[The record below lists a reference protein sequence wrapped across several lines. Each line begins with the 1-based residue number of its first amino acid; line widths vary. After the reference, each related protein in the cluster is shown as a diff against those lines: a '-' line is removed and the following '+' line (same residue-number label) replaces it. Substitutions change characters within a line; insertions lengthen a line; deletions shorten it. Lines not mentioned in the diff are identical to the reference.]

1 MKQRHVK
8 CTVAL
13 VLLFATVFVI
23 AGCRTQGGIPS
34 ASTQA
39 GTSANA
45 TTAATT
51 TPPTTTPP
59 RQTVTKEDPPGWDAP
74 NLFDCNAVIVT
85 FGALAPE
92 KTIEQDQVKYVAVE
106 VSIERAY
113 DATLQKGVEKAAL
126 PLVTHVYVPEV
137 QSAQFAEGSRA
148 MIMLGE
154 TVKDPLSSVRLWQF
168 TVTTQQVGS
177 SLVVLA
183 FPIVDGK
190 LTIPAALLEQ
200 NSSTDEYLVDV
211 MEVIRQG
218 NAYIQ
223 GKQVD
228 VPIFQEGMT
237 LDELEAYFEYADK
250 NY

>member
-51 TPPTTTPP
+51 TPPG
-59 RQTVTKEDPPGWDAP
+59 QTVTKEDPPGWDAP

-106 VSIERAY
+106 VSIERVY
-113 DATLQKGVEKAAL
+113 EATLQKGVEKAAL
-126 PLVTHVYVPEV
+126 PLVRHVYVPEG
-137 QSAQFAEGSRA
+137 QSAQFVEGSQA

-154 TVKDPLSSVRLWQF
+154 TVKDPLSSVRYWQF
-168 TVTTQQVGS
+168 TVMTHPLGAS
-177 SLVVLA
+177 HIALA

-200 NSSTDEYLVDV
+200 NSATDEYLVDV
-211 MEVIRQG
+211 MEAIRQG

-237 LDELEAYFEYADK
+237 PDELEAYFEYADK

>member
-13 VLLFATVFVI
+13 FLLFATVFVI
-23 AGCRTQGGIPS
+23 ASCRTQGGIPS

-51 TPPTTTPP
+51 TPP
-59 RQTVTKEDPPGWDAP
+59 RQTVTKEAPPDWGAP

-85 FGALAPE
+85 FGALTPE
-92 KTIEQDQVKYVAVE
+92 KTVEQNQVKYVAVE
-106 VSIERAY
+106 VSIERVF
-113 DATLQKGVEKAAL
+113 DATMQESVEKAAL
-126 PLVTHVYVPEV
+126 SLVTHVYVPEA

-154 TVKDPLSSVRLWQF
+154 TVKDPVSEVHLWQF
-168 TVTTQQVGS
+168 TVMTQQVGS
-177 SLVVLA
+177 SLLVLA
-183 FPIVDGK
+183 FPIVDGT
-190 LTIPAALLEQ
+190 LTIPAQLQEQ
-200 NSSTDEYLVDV
+200 DSSSNEYLVDV
-211 MEVIRQG
+211 MQAIHQG
-218 NAYIQ
+218 NAYI
-223 GKQVD
+223 KDRQVD
-228 VPIFQEGMT
+228 VPLFQEGMT

-250 NY
+250 NYYG